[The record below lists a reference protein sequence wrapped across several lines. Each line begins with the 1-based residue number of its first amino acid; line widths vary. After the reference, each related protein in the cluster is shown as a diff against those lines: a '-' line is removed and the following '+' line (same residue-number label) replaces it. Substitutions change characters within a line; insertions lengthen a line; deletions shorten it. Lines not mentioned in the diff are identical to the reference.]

1 MIPVV
6 KKRISSSWLRSQ
18 TVVLF
23 LSLLAFGVANSSAEV
38 PEKLELF
45 LENHC
50 MDCHDDDLS
59 KGGLNFLSLTWQPED
74 SHNESIWVK
83 IHDRV
88 KSKEMPPQKKSKVKD
103 AEREELTQALGK
115 MILEAKESAYA

>member
-1 MIPVV
+1 MITVI

-18 TVVLF
+18 AVVLF
-23 LSLLAFGVANSSAEV
+23 LSLLAFGVANLSAEV

-59 KGGLNFLSLTWQPED
+59 KGGLNFLSLTWQP
-74 SHNESIWVK
+74 
-83 IHDRV
+83 
-88 KSKEMPPQKKSKVKD
+88 
-103 AEREELTQALGK
+103 
-115 MILEAKESAYA
+115 